1 MWREKW
7 PIAAAVLPVAAR
19 ILVAVLLTVLVQL
32 GLLDGAALDA
42 CRRVVAPLG
51 PSALWS
57 KP

>member
-51 PSALWS
+51 QSVL
-57 KP
+57 